1 MARAFRIEVLS
12 AAAAADASVVSAL
25 TGLINDV
32 YAEAERGLW
41 RDGATR
47 TTEQEVASLARAGE
61 FAVVA
66 AGGLAAGGLAA
77 GGLAAGGRILGCVR
91 IQRLGAGISEFGML
105 AVADSHRGTGMGS
118 ELVRFAEATARRAGH
133 ATMQL
138 ELLVPR
144 EWTHPSKE
152 FLAQWYARI
161 GYTVFRTG
169 CTDEFYPQ
177 LTPLL
182 ATPCDF
188 VVYRKDIRAPG

>member
-1 MARAFRIEVLS
+1 MARAFRIELLS
-12 AAAAADASVVSAL
+12 AAAAADTPLVSAL

-47 TTEQEVASLARAGE
+47 TTEEEVASLARAGE
-61 FAVVA
+61 IAVVTA
-66 AGGLAAGGLAA
+66 DEP
-77 GGLAAGGRILGCVR
+77 AAGGRVLGCVR
-91 IQRLGAGISEFGML
+91 IRRLGAGMSEFGML
-105 AVADSHRGTGMGS
+105 AVADSHRGTGMGT

-144 EWTHPSKE
+144 EWKHPSKE
-152 FLAQWYARI
+152 FLAQWYTRI

-169 CTDEFYPQ
+169 STDEFYPQ

-188 VVYRKDIRAPG
+188 VVYRKDFGDAGFAVSGA